1 MFLLNTIQPGIDEDE
16 LINLINEEED
26 KERCDSGES
35 AEERGKEDSE
45 LLNDLVPGVSYIED
59 NIEMSEEI

>member
-1 MFLLNTIQPGIDEDE
+1 VFLLNTIQPGIDEDE

-26 KERCDSGES
+26 KERYDSGES

-59 NIEMSEEI
+59 NI